1 MIGQL
6 HGLVVDRDPQR
17 VLLDVQGVGYEVEIP
32 LSTFYQLAEIEGP
45 TVLHTHFVVRQDAQL
60 LYGFATTG
68 ERELFRV
75 LIKVNGVG
83 PKTALAVLSG
93 LEVADFVRA
102 VNSENKKT
110 LAGIPGVSQRNAE
123 HIIADLRGKLD
134 DYAVGDD
141 AVVEVVDKNISA
153 DAESALIGLGYK
165 PKEASIALA
174 QVETTV
180 DDVETLIRM
189 ALKQLMKG

>member
-6 HGLVVDRDPQR
+6 HGVVVERDPQR

-32 LSTFYQLAEIEGP
+32 VSTFYKLAEVEGP
-45 TVLHTHFVVRQDAQL
+45 TILHTHFVVRQDAQL

-93 LEVADFVRA
+93 FEVADFVRA

-134 DYAVGDD
+134 DYADTA
-141 AVVEVVDKNISA
+141 AVVEVVDKDISA

-174 QVETTV
+174 QVETSV
-180 DDVETLIRM
+180 NDVETLIRL

>member
-1 MIGQL
+1 MIGRL
-6 HGLVVDRDPQR
+6 HGVLIERDPQR
-17 VLLDVQGVGYEVEIP
+17 VLLDVQGVGYEVQIP
-32 LSTFYQLAEIEGP
+32 LSTFYQLVEDEDA

-60 LYGFATTG
+60 LYGFATTR
-68 ERELFRV
+68 ERALFQL

-93 LEVADFVRA
+93 LEVTDFVQA
-102 VNSENKKT
+102 VSSENKKT

-134 DYAVGDD
+134 DY
-141 AVVEVVDKNISA
+141 VVDESCADTVEDQDISLE
-153 DAESALIGLGYK
+153 AESALLSLGYK
-165 PKEASIALA
+165 PKEAARALA
-174 QVETTV
+174 QIEMPAE
-180 DDVETLIRM
+180 DVETLIRL

>member
-1 MIGQL
+1 MISRL
-6 HGLVVDRDPQR
+6 HGVVVERDPQR

-45 TVLHTHFVVRQDAQL
+45 TVIHTHFVVRQDAQL
-60 LYGFATTG
+60 LYGFATAS
-68 ERELFRV
+68 ERKLFRV

-93 LEVADFVRA
+93 LEITDFARA

-134 DYAVGDD
+134 DYASDD
-141 AVVEVVDKNISA
+141 AAVVEVADKDITA

-165 PKEASIALA
+165 PKEASKALA
-174 QVETTV
+174 QLQTPV
-180 DDVETLIRM
+180 DDVETLIRL

>member
-6 HGLVVDRDPQR
+6 HGVVVERDPQR

-32 LSTFYQLAEIEGP
+32 VSTFYQLAEVEGP
-45 TVLHTHFVVRQDAQL
+45 TILHTHFVVRQDAQL

-134 DYAVGDD
+134 DYAVVS
-141 AVVEVVDKNISA
+141 VVEVTDKDISA

-174 QVETTV
+174 KVETSV
-180 DDVETLIRM
+180 DDVETLIRL

>member
-1 MIGQL
+1 MISRL
-6 HGLVVDRDPQR
+6 HGVVVERDPQR
-17 VLLDVQGVGYEVEIP
+17 ILLDVQGVGYELEIP

-60 LYGFATTG
+60 LYGFASTL

-93 LEVADFVRA
+93 LEVADFVQA

-134 DYAVGDD
+134 DYSGNVAM
-141 AVVEVVDKNISA
+141 VVDVVDQDIA
-153 DAESALIGLGYK
+153 LDAESALIGLGYK
-165 PKEASIALA
+165 PKEASLALA
-174 QVETTV
+174 QVEGQV
-180 DDVETLIRM
+180 DDVESLIRL
-189 ALKQLMKG
+189 ALKQLMKT

>member
-1 MIGQL
+1 M
-6 HGLVVDRDPQR
+6 VERAPQR

-32 LSTFYQLAEIEGP
+32 LSTFYQLAELEGP

-93 LEVADFVRA
+93 FEVADFVRA

-110 LAGIPGVSQRNAE
+110 LAGYPAVSQRNAE

-134 DYAVGDD
+134 DYADTA
-141 AVVEVVDKNISA
+141 AVVEVVDKDISA

-174 QVETTV
+174 QVETSV
-180 DDVETLIRM
+180 NDVETLIRL
-189 ALKQLMKG
+189 ALKPLMKG

>member
-1 MIGQL
+1 MIGRL
-6 HGLVVDRDPQR
+6 HGVLIERDPQR
-17 VLLDVQGVGYEVEIP
+17 VLLDVQGVGYEVQIP
-32 LSTFYQLAEIEGP
+32 LSTFYQLVEDEDA

-60 LYGFATTG
+60 LYGFATTR
-68 ERELFRV
+68 ERALFQL

-93 LEVADFVRA
+93 LEVTDFVQA
-102 VNSENKKT
+102 VSSENKKT

-134 DYAVGDD
+134 DY
-141 AVVEVVDKNISA
+141 VVDESRTDTVEDQDISLE
-153 DAESALIGLGYK
+153 AESALLSLGYK
-165 PKEASIALA
+165 PKEAARALA
-174 QVETTV
+174 QIETPAE
-180 DDVETLIRM
+180 DVETLIRL

>member
-1 MIGQL
+1 MISRL
-6 HGLVVDRDPQR
+6 HGVVVERDPQR
-17 VLLDVQGVGYEVEIP
+17 ILLDVQGVGYELEIP

-60 LYGFATTG
+60 LYGFASTL

-93 LEVADFVRA
+93 LEVADFIQA

-134 DYAVGDD
+134 DYAGNV
-141 AVVEVVDKNISA
+141 ATVVDVVDQDIA
-153 DAESALIGLGYK
+153 LDAESALIGLGYK
-165 PKEASIALA
+165 PKEASLALA
-174 QVETTV
+174 QVEGQV
-180 DDVETLIRM
+180 DDVESLIRL
-189 ALKQLMKG
+189 ALKQLMKT

>member
-1 MIGQL
+1 MIGRL
-6 HGLVVDRDPQR
+6 HGVLIERDPQR
-17 VLLDVQGVGYEVEIP
+17 VLLDVQGVGYEVQIP
-32 LSTFYQLAEIEGP
+32 LSTFYQLVEDEDA

-60 LYGFATTG
+60 LYGFATTR
-68 ERELFRV
+68 ERALFQS

-93 LEVADFVRA
+93 LEVTDFVQA
-102 VNSENKKT
+102 VSSENKKT

-134 DYAVGDD
+134 DY
-141 AVVEVVDKNISA
+141 VVDESYADTVEDQDISLE
-153 DAESALIGLGYK
+153 AESALLSLGYK
-165 PKEASIALA
+165 PKEAARALA
-174 QVETTV
+174 QIEMPAE
-180 DDVETLIRM
+180 DVETLIRL

>member
-1 MIGQL
+1 MISRLDG
-6 HGLVVDRDPQR
+6 VVVERDPQR
-17 VLLDVQGVGYEVEIP
+17 ILLDVQGVGYELEIP

-60 LYGFATTG
+60 LYGFASTL

-93 LEVADFVRA
+93 LEVADFVQA

-134 DYAVGDD
+134 DYAGNV
-141 AVVEVVDKNISA
+141 ATVVDVVDQDIA
-153 DAESALIGLGYK
+153 LDAESALIGLGYK
-165 PKEASIALA
+165 PKEASLALA
-174 QVETTV
+174 QVEGQV
-180 DDVETLIRM
+180 DDVESLIRL
-189 ALKQLMKG
+189 ALKQLMKT

>member
-6 HGLVVDRDPQR
+6 HGVVVERDPQR

-32 LSTFYQLAEIEGP
+32 VSTFYQLAEVEGP
-45 TVLHTHFVVRQDAQL
+45 TILHTHFVVRQDAQL

-93 LEVADFVRA
+93 LEVADFIRA

-134 DYAVGDD
+134 DYAVVS
-141 AVVEVVDKNISA
+141 VVEVRDKDISA

-174 QVETTV
+174 KVETSV
-180 DDVETLIRM
+180 DDVETLIRL

>member
-6 HGLVVDRDPQR
+6 HGVVVERDPQR

-32 LSTFYQLAEIEGP
+32 VSTFYQLAEVEGP
-45 TVLHTHFVVRQDAQL
+45 TILHTHFVVRQDAQL

-93 LEVADFVRA
+93 LEVADFIRA

-134 DYAVGDD
+134 DYAVVS
-141 AVVEVVDKNISA
+141 VVEVTDKDISA

-174 QVETTV
+174 KVETSV
-180 DDVETLIRM
+180 DDVETLIRL

>member
-1 MIGQL
+1 MISRL
-6 HGLVVDRDPQR
+6 HGVVVERDPQR
-17 VLLDVQGVGYEVEIP
+17 ILFDVQGVGYELEIP

-60 LYGFATTG
+60 LYGFASTL

-93 LEVADFVRA
+93 LEVADFVQA

-134 DYAVGDD
+134 DYAGNV
-141 AVVEVVDKNISA
+141 ATVVDVVDQDIA
-153 DAESALIGLGYK
+153 LDAESALIGLGYK
-165 PKEASIALA
+165 PKEASLALA
-174 QVETTV
+174 QVEGQV
-180 DDVETLIRM
+180 DDVESLIRL
-189 ALKQLMKG
+189 ALKQLMKT

>member
-1 MIGQL
+1 MISRL
-6 HGLVVDRDPQR
+6 HGVVVERDPQR
-17 VLLDVQGVGYEVEIP
+17 ILLDVQGVGYELEIP

-45 TVLHTHFVVRQDAQL
+45 TVLHTHFVVRQDSQL
-60 LYGFATTG
+60 LYGFASTL

-93 LEVADFVRA
+93 LEVADFIQA

-134 DYAVGDD
+134 DYAGN
-141 AVVEVVDKNISA
+141 VVTVVDVVDQDIA
-153 DAESALIGLGYK
+153 LDAESALIGLGYK
-165 PKEASIALA
+165 PKEASLALA
-174 QVETTV
+174 QVEGQV
-180 DDVETLIRM
+180 DDVESLIRL
-189 ALKQLMKG
+189 ALKQLMKT

>member
-1 MIGQL
+1 MISRLDG
-6 HGLVVDRDPQR
+6 VVVERDPQR
-17 VLLDVQGVGYEVEIP
+17 ILLDVQGVGYELEIP

-60 LYGFATTG
+60 LYGFASTL

-93 LEVADFVRA
+93 FEVADFVQA

-134 DYAVGDD
+134 DYAGNV
-141 AVVEVVDKNISA
+141 ATVVDVVDQDIA
-153 DAESALIGLGYK
+153 LDAESALIGLGYK
-165 PKEASIALA
+165 PKEASLALA
-174 QVETTV
+174 QVEGQV
-180 DDVETLIRM
+180 DDVESLIRL
-189 ALKQLMKG
+189 ALKQLMKT

>member
-1 MIGQL
+1 MIGRL
-6 HGLVVDRDPQR
+6 RGIVLERDPQC
-17 VLLDVQGVGYEVEIP
+17 VLIDVQGVGYEIQIP
-32 LSTFYQLAEIEGP
+32 LSTFYQLAETKDP
-45 TVLHTHFVVRQDAQL
+45 TVLHTHFVIRQDAQF

-68 ERELFRV
+68 ERELFRL

-93 LEVADFVRA
+93 LEVGDFIHA
-102 VNSENKKT
+102 VSSENKKT

-134 DYAVGDD
+134 DYAGIESAVSVAPANDIVG
-141 AVVEVVDKNISA
+141 
-153 DAESALIGLGYK
+153 DAESALLSLGYK
-165 PKEASIALA
+165 PKEASKALA
-174 QVETTV
+174 QIEMQV
-180 DDVETLIRM
+180 DDVETLIRL

>member
-6 HGLVVDRDPQR
+6 HGLVVERDPQR
-17 VLLDVQGVGYEVEIP
+17 VLLDVQGVGYEVQIP

-134 DYAVGDD
+134 DYAVAGD
-141 AVVEVVDKNISA
+141 AVVEVLDNDISA

>member
-1 MIGQL
+1 MISRLDG
-6 HGLVVDRDPQR
+6 VVVERDPQR
-17 VLLDVQGVGYEVEIP
+17 ILLDVQGVGYELQIP

-60 LYGFATTG
+60 LYGFASTL

-93 LEVADFVRA
+93 LEVADFVQA

-134 DYAVGDD
+134 DYAGNV
-141 AVVEVVDKNISA
+141 ATVVDVVDQDIA
-153 DAESALIGLGYK
+153 LDAESALIGLGYK
-165 PKEASIALA
+165 PKEASLALA
-174 QVETTV
+174 QVEGQV
-180 DDVETLIRM
+180 DDVESLIRL
-189 ALKQLMKG
+189 ALKQLMKT

>member
-1 MIGQL
+1 MISRL
-6 HGLVVDRDPQR
+6 HGVVVERDPQR
-17 VLLDVQGVGYEVEIP
+17 ILLDVQGVGYELEIP

-60 LYGFATTG
+60 LYGFASNL

-93 LEVADFVRA
+93 LEVADFVQA

-134 DYAVGDD
+134 DYAGNVATEVD
-141 AVVEVVDKNISA
+141 VVDQDIA
-153 DAESALIGLGYK
+153 LDAESALIGLGYK
-165 PKEASIALA
+165 PKEASLALA
-174 QVETTV
+174 QVEGQV
-180 DDVETLIRM
+180 DDVESLIRL
-189 ALKQLMKG
+189 ALKQLMKT

>member
-1 MIGQL
+1 MISRL
-6 HGLVVDRDPQR
+6 HGVVVERDPQR
-17 VLLDVQGVGYEVEIP
+17 ILLDVQGVGYELEIP

-60 LYGFATTG
+60 LYGFASNL

-93 LEVADFVRA
+93 LEVADFVQA

-134 DYAVGDD
+134 DYAGNV
-141 AVVEVVDKNISA
+141 AMVVDVVDQDIA
-153 DAESALIGLGYK
+153 LDAESALIGLGYK
-165 PKEASIALA
+165 PKEASLALA
-174 QVETTV
+174 QVEGQV
-180 DDVETLIRM
+180 DDVESLIRL
-189 ALKQLMKG
+189 ALKQLMKT

>member
-1 MIGQL
+1 MISRL
-6 HGLVVDRDPQR
+6 HGVVVERDPQR
-17 VLLDVQGVGYEVEIP
+17 ILLDVQGVGYELEIP

-60 LYGFATTG
+60 LYGFASTL

-93 LEVADFVRA
+93 LEVADFVQA

-134 DYAVGDD
+134 DYAGNV
-141 AVVEVVDKNISA
+141 ATVVDVVDQDIA
-153 DAESALIGLGYK
+153 LDAESALIGLGYK
-165 PKEASIALA
+165 PKEASLALA
-174 QVETTV
+174 QVEGQV
-180 DDVETLIRM
+180 DDVESLIRL
-189 ALKQLMKG
+189 ALKQLMKT

>member
-1 MIGQL
+1 MISRL
-6 HGLVVDRDPQR
+6 HGVVVERDPQR
-17 VLLDVQGVGYEVEIP
+17 ILLDVQGVGYELEIP

-60 LYGFATTG
+60 LYGFASTL

-93 LEVADFVRA
+93 LEVADFIQA

-134 DYAVGDD
+134 DYSGNVAM
-141 AVVEVVDKNISA
+141 VVDVVDQDIA
-153 DAESALIGLGYK
+153 LDAESALIGLGYK
-165 PKEASIALA
+165 PKEASLALA
-174 QVETTV
+174 QVEGQV
-180 DDVETLIRM
+180 DDVESLIRL
-189 ALKQLMKG
+189 ALKQLMKT

>member
-6 HGLVVDRDPQR
+6 HGLVVERAPQR

-32 LSTFYQLAEIEGP
+32 LSTFYQLAELEGP

-60 LYGFATTG
+60 LYGFATTR

-134 DYAVGDD
+134 DYGVADD

-174 QVETTV
+174 QVETSV
-180 DDVETLIRM
+180 NDVETLIRL

>member
-1 MIGQL
+1 MISRL
-6 HGLVVDRDPQR
+6 HGVVVERDPQR
-17 VLLDVQGVGYEVEIP
+17 ILLDVQGVGYDLEIP

-60 LYGFATTG
+60 LYGFASNL

-93 LEVADFVRA
+93 LEVADFVQA

-134 DYAVGDD
+134 DYAGNV
-141 AVVEVVDKNISA
+141 ATVVDVVDQDIA
-153 DAESALIGLGYK
+153 LDAESALIGLGYK
-165 PKEASIALA
+165 PKEASLALA
-174 QVETTV
+174 QVEGQV
-180 DDVETLIRM
+180 DDVESLIRL
-189 ALKQLMKG
+189 ALKQLMKT

>member
-1 MIGQL
+1 MISRL
-6 HGLVVDRDPQR
+6 HGVVVERDPQR
-17 VLLDVQGVGYEVEIP
+17 ILLDVQGVGYELEIP

-60 LYGFATTG
+60 LYGFASNL

-93 LEVADFVRA
+93 LEVADFVQA

-134 DYAVGDD
+134 DYAGNV
-141 AVVEVVDKNISA
+141 ATVVDVVDQDIA
-153 DAESALIGLGYK
+153 LDAESALIGLGYK
-165 PKEASIALA
+165 PKEASLALA
-174 QVETTV
+174 QVEGQV
-180 DDVETLIRM
+180 DDVESLIRL
-189 ALKQLMKG
+189 ALKQLMKT

>member
-1 MIGQL
+1 MIGRL
-6 HGLVVDRDPQR
+6 HGVLIERDPQR
-17 VLLDVQGVGYEVEIP
+17 VLLDVQGVGYEVQIP
-32 LSTFYQLAEIEGP
+32 LSTFYQLVEDEDA

-60 LYGFATTG
+60 LYGFATTR
-68 ERELFRV
+68 ERALFQS

-93 LEVADFVRA
+93 LEVTDFVQA
-102 VNSENKKT
+102 VSSENKKT

-134 DYAVGDD
+134 DY
-141 AVVEVVDKNISA
+141 VVDESCADTVEDQDISLE
-153 DAESALIGLGYK
+153 AESALLSLGYK
-165 PKEASIALA
+165 PKEAARALA
-174 QVETTV
+174 QIEMPAE
-180 DDVETLIRM
+180 DVETLIRL

>member
-1 MIGQL
+1 MISRL
-6 HGLVVDRDPQR
+6 HGVVVERDPQR
-17 VLLDVQGVGYEVEIP
+17 ILLDVQGVGYELEIP

-60 LYGFATTG
+60 LYGFASTL
-68 ERELFRV
+68 EQELFRV

-93 LEVADFVRA
+93 LEVADFVQA

-134 DYAVGDD
+134 DYAGNV
-141 AVVEVVDKNISA
+141 ATVVDVVDQDIA
-153 DAESALIGLGYK
+153 LDAESALIGLGYK
-165 PKEASIALA
+165 PKEASLALA
-174 QVETTV
+174 QVEGQV
-180 DDVETLIRM
+180 DDVESLIRL
-189 ALKQLMKG
+189 ALKQLMKT

>member
-1 MIGQL
+1 MIGRL
-6 HGLVVDRDPQR
+6 HGVLIERDPQR
-17 VLLDVQGVGYEVEIP
+17 VLLDVQGVGYEVQIP
-32 LSTFYQLAEIEGP
+32 LSTFYQLVEDEDA

-60 LYGFATTG
+60 LYGFATTR
-68 ERELFRV
+68 ERALFQL

-93 LEVADFVRA
+93 LEVTDFVQA
-102 VNSENKKT
+102 VSSENKKT

-134 DYAVGDD
+134 DY
-141 AVVEVVDKNISA
+141 VVDESRTDTVEDQDISLE
-153 DAESALIGLGYK
+153 AESALLSLGYK
-165 PKEASIALA
+165 PKEAARALA
-174 QVETTV
+174 QIEMPAE
-180 DDVETLIRM
+180 DVETLIRL

>member
-6 HGLVVDRDPQR
+6 HGVVVERDPQR

-32 LSTFYQLAEIEGP
+32 VSTFYQLAEVEGP
-45 TVLHTHFVVRQDAQL
+45 TILHTHFVVRQDAQL

-93 LEVADFVRA
+93 LEVADFIRA

-134 DYAVGDD
+134 DYAVVS
-141 AVVEVVDKNISA
+141 VVEVTDKDISA

-174 QVETTV
+174 KVETSV
-180 DDVETLIRM
+180 NDVETLIRL